1 VKAIICGSRNH
12 AMPYEDW
19 LWLDKLKDSLPIMEV
34 IEGGASGAD
43 RMARQWAI
51 NNGINVTTVPANWK
65 AHGKAAGPIRNAQ
78 MAAMGDLVIA
88 FPGGRGTADMVR
100 QADARGLPVY
110 RREQPEPIDRPGN

>member
-1 VKAIICGSRNH
+1 MNPPIDPAILNE
-12 AMPYEDW
+12 A
-19 LWLDKLKDSLPIMEV
+19 LDKLKPPS
-34 IEGGASGAD
+34 
-43 RMARQWAI
+43 R
-51 NNGINVTTVPANWK
+51 
-65 AHGKAAGPIRNAQ
+65 AAGPIRNAQ